1 MGDSFFTRC
10 RYIRQYALLSC
21 QSETPFLSARHRASS
36 CCTTVEEPWFLDPHF
51 LISLWT
57 VFYQRYC
64 DRGRKSA
71 RCFKLLQFDSGPFIF
86 SFFFSR
92 WFQSTM
98 PVLTF
103 AVNTGILT
111 ISGKLQICAWNDKNR
126 YSRNQTWNLISRY
139 RTTIVSTSKGYS
151 KIRIKRSCCKNTF
164 RRNQSFILI

>member
-86 SFFFSR
+86 SFFFLSLIPIHDAR
-92 WFQSTM
+92 FNVRSEYGYFDDFRQVTNMCLKRSIRIDIREIN
-98 PVLTF
+98 L
-103 AVNTGILT
+103 GIL
-111 ISGKLQICAWNDKNR
+111 
-126 YSRNQTWNLISRY
+126 
-139 RTTIVSTSKGYS
+139 
-151 KIRIKRSCCKNTF
+151 F
-164 RRNQSFILI
+164 RDIELLL